1 MSTAP
6 GHQVPFDRGD
16 GDVGHQV
23 PLHGGD
29 GDGDGD
35 FGHQVP
41 FDAGDG
47 DVGDRDGEVFSDVD
61 DGGVRVM
68 LAMVMAMFD

>member
-16 GDVGHQV
+16 GDVG
-23 PLHGGD
+23 
-29 GDGDGD
+29 
-35 FGHQVP
+35 
-41 FDAGDG
+41 
-47 DVGDRDGEVFSDVD
+47 DRDGEVCGDVD

-68 LAMVMAMFD
+68 LTMVMVMFD

>member
-6 GHQVPFDRGD
+6 GHQVSFDRGD
-16 GDVGHQV
+16 VDV
-23 PLHGGD
+23 
-29 GDGDGD
+29 
-35 FGHQVP
+35 GHQVP

-47 DVGDRDGEVFSDVD
+47 DVGDRDGEVCSDVS

-68 LAMVMAMFD
+68 LVMAMFD